1 MVFYGASGWLGNVQQ
16 WSILPAEH
24 EHNFYEGKKIIR
36 DGKIDI
42 PIAGLL
48 ESNSFSVLFLG
59 CLSIQNAMCSYPSM
73 SVIYSDIRDTP
84 MFDG

>member
-1 MVFYGASGWLGNVQQ
+1 MVLVADWATSNSEAFFQQ
-16 WSILPAEH
+16 SMNIT
-24 EHNFYEGKKIIR
+24 FMRVKDR

-42 PIAGLL
+42 RIAGLL
-48 ESNSFSVLFLG
+48 ESNSSSVLFLG

-73 SVIYSDIRDTP
+73 SVIYSDISDTP